1 MTGAIIA
8 IIIDYLFGKNPIEA
22 LNVKEA
28 LEYYDNKVFILES
41 NAKLISEL
49 KRNDI
54 EIAFNLA
61 RNRFGN
67 QYNASVASICELL
80 EIDLIGPNVFTST
93 ICNDKKTLFNL
104 LKWDAIKT
112 IESFQESN
120 DFKSINVSTLGS
132 ECEFILLLDLHNNY
146 NISLIPSN
154 SIKETCKTI
163 SRAIHIRDFCEF
175 HIFIDRNQ
183 NIYIYDV
190 NPTPFLDKNSNSAIL
205 FELMGSDYVDFIN
218 FFILN
223 SYKRNKASL
232 SENYLE
238 LEEKMLKITQ
248 KIVLDNY

>member
-1 MTGAIIA
+1 MVDSIIA
-8 IIIDYLFGKNPIEA
+8 VIIDYLFGKNPIEA

-28 LEYYDNKVFILES
+28 LEYYDNKVFIFES
-41 NAKLISEL
+41 NSNLISEL
-49 KRNDI
+49 KRNEI

-67 QYNASVASICELL
+67 QFNVSVASICELL

-93 ICNDKKTLFNL
+93 ICNDKKILFNL
-104 LKWDAIKT
+104 LKWDGIKT
-112 IESFQESN
+112 IKSSQDLSN
-120 DFKSINVSTLGS
+120 LKSINVSTLGS

-154 SIKETCKTI
+154 SIKETCKSI
-163 SRAIHIRDFCEF
+163 FRAIHAHDFCEF
-175 HIFIDRNQ
+175 HIFIDKNK
-183 NIYIYDV
+183 NIFIYDV

-218 FFILN
+218 FFVLN
-223 SYKRNKASL
+223 SYKRNKTPL

-238 LEEKMLKITQ
+238 LEEKMLKATQ
-248 KIVLDNY
+248 KIVLDH